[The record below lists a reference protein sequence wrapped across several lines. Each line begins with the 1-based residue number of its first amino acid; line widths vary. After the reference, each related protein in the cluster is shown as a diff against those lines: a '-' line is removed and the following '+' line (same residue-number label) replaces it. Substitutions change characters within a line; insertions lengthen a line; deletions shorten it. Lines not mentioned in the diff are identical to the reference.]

1 MDERQFYTQ
10 IFGIKPPWT
19 VTDVR
24 LNVKGAEVTV
34 RVEADSAATLSC
46 PECSKASPRYDK
58 RARQWRHL
66 DTCQFKTIIESDVP
80 RVTCSKHGVLQVSV
94 PWARPGSGF
103 TLLFE
108 ALVMVMVRAMTVAE
122 TGQMVDEWDTRL
134 WRIIHHYVDE
144 ARGRADYSD
153 VTRVAGACP
162 RAGQRPDPWDE
173 TAARRGHNYVSLF
186 IDLDCRRVLFA
197 TEGKDAATVAAFATD
212 LAAHGGNPEA
222 VAEVCIDMSPAFIA
236 GAADSLPKAQ
246 ITFDKFHV
254 VKLINEAVDE
264 VRRAEQKSRTEL
276 NKSRYLWLKN
286 PQNLSD
292 RQRTQL
298 ESLSGANLKTG
309 RAYRMRLAFQELYAQ
324 PADEANAFLKKWY
337 FWATH
342 SRLPPMVEAAR
353 TVKRHWDG
361 ILRWFQSKIANGI
374 MEAINSLVQAA
385 KAKARGYR
393 SMRNLKAIIYLIV
406 GKLELAL
413 PT

>member
-1 MDERQFYTQ
+1 
-10 IFGIKPPWT
+10 
-19 VTDVR
+19 
-24 LNVKGAEVTV
+24 
-34 RVEADSAATLSC
+34 
-46 PECSKASPRYDK
+46 
-58 RARQWRHL
+58 
-66 DTCQFKTIIESDVP
+66 
-80 RVTCSKHGVLQVSV
+80 
-94 PWARPGSGF
+94 
-103 TLLFE
+103 
-108 ALVMVMVRAMTVAE
+108 
-122 TGQMVDEWDTRL
+122 
-134 WRIIHHYVDE
+134 
-144 ARGRADYSD
+144 YSD
-153 VTRVAGACP
+153 VTRVAF
-162 RAGQRPDPWDE
+162 DE

-222 VAEVCIDMSPAFIA
+222 VVEVCIDMSPAFIA
-236 GAADSLPKAQ
+236 GTAESLAKAQ

-254 VKLINEAVDE
+254 VKLINQAVDE
-264 VRRAEQKSRTEL
+264 VRRAEQKSR
-276 NKSRYLWLKN
+276 YLWLKN
-286 PQNLSD
+286 PHNLSD

-298 ESLSGANLKTG
+298 ESLSGSNLKTG

-324 PADEANAFLKKWY
+324 PAGEANAFLKKWY

-353 TVKRHWDG
+353 MVKRHWDG

-393 SMRNLKAIIYLIV
+393 SMRNLKAVIYLIA
-406 GKLELAL
+406 GKMELAL

>member
-1 MDERQFYTQ
+1 MK
-10 IFGIKPPWT
+10 IS
-19 VTDVR
+19 
-24 LNVKGAEVTV
+24 TV
-34 RVEADSAATLSC
+34 R
-46 PECSKASPRYDK
+46 
-58 RARQWRHL
+58 
-66 DTCQFKTIIESDVP
+66 
-80 RVTCSKHGVLQVSV
+80 
-94 PWARPGSGF
+94 
-103 TLLFE
+103 
-108 ALVMVMVRAMTVAE
+108 
-122 TGQMVDEWDTRL
+122 TGL

-153 VTRVAGACP
+153 VTRVAGAGP
-162 RAGQRPDPWDE
+162 RAGQGPDPWDE

-298 ESLSGANLKTG
+298 ESLSGSNLKTG

-324 PADEANAFLKKWY
+324 PAGEANAFLKKWY

-342 SRLPPMVEAAR
+342 SRLPPWSR
-353 TVKRHWDG
+353 RPTW
-361 ILRWFQSKIANGI
+361 LS
-374 MEAINSLVQAA
+374 AI
-385 KAKARGYR
+385 
-393 SMRNLKAIIYLIV
+393 
-406 GKLELAL
+406 
-413 PT
+413 